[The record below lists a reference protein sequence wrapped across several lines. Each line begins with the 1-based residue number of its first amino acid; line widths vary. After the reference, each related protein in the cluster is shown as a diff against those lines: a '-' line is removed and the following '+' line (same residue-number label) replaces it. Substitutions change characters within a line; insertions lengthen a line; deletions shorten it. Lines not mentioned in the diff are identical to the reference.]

1 MDRKPVVMVADDQED
16 LRWLYQHWL
25 SEAGYHVRPVG
36 DGAWVLALIPPDPPD
51 LLLLDLQL
59 PEVDGLEVCR
69 QLRARGELQDLPV
82 LAVTSRTDPI
92 VRDQVAAAGA
102 DAMLTK
108 PFSRIE
114 LTTEVDRLLRLGA
127 GARSAARLL
136 ELAGERL

>member
-25 SEAGYHVRPVG
+25 SEAGYHVRPVH
-36 DGAWVLALIPPDPPD
+36 DGAWALALIPPDPPD

-102 DAMLTK
+102 DALLTK

-114 LTTEVDRLLRLGA
+114 LTTEVDRLLRLG
-127 GARSAARLL
+127 GGDRSASRLRAMVVEQL
-136 ELAGERL
+136 